1 MIKASV
7 KPNLPMARWLMI
19 VGVLIIIPLL
29 VIACQPA
36 PTAEPEPLPPPATA
50 VPATPMPT
58 AVPIPDQSVQ
68 IAEWESGPHSMD
80 YDLGKG
86 PNSMCSRC
94 HSPQNWIP
102 GSKTSAP
109 PNCVT
114 CKFPTDA
121 ELRIAPSFA
130 EGGMDLVTEEQWVGI
145 PCAQC
150 HEVDE
155 NGTASA
161 ELSWFAPVALTYEEI
176 KSPSE
181 LCMKCHTSPS
191 GTKSGSR
198 GLAADH
204 EVLLLGSAHLNYA
217 GEWPQ
222 SERPQYCTDC
232 HNAHTGE
239 TKQCVDCHTDT
250 ADTHTKIKPMM
261 SGDITCM
268 ACHDASGA
276 QVGRATED
284 GLFTTVLVSPPGRG
298 RTEPS
303 TAEILSHSI
312 VYMVSCNRCHF
323 AENPWE
329 LTELTAAGQ
338 VPTPPA
344 PKP

>member
-1 MIKASV
+1 MVRSCFKL
-7 KPNLPMARWLMI
+7 KPPKARWLMT
-19 VGVLIIIPLL
+19 VGLLIILPLL
-29 VIACQPA
+29 FIACQPA
-36 PTAEPEPLPPPATA
+36 ATPEPTQLPPTQEPLI
-50 VPATPMPT
+50 PTPT
-58 AVPIPDQSVQ
+58 EVPIPDQSVQ
-68 IAEWESGPHSMD
+68 IAEWESGPHSAD

-86 PNSMCSRC
+86 PNTMCTRC

-102 GSKTSAP
+102 GSKAAAP

-155 NGTASA
+155 NGTAST
-161 ELSWFAPVALTYEEI
+161 ELSWFAPVSLVYEEI
-176 KSPSE
+176 KSPNE
-181 LCMKCHTSPS
+181 LCIKCHANAAGAKVSS
-191 GTKSGSR
+191 A
-198 GLAADH
+198 GLSANH
-204 EVLLLGSAHLNYA
+204 EVIMGGSAHLNYA

-222 SERPQYCTDC
+222 ADRPQYCIDC

-250 ADTHTKIKPMM
+250 ADAHTKVAPMM

-276 QVGRATED
+276 DVGRAKED
-284 GLFTTVLVSPPGRG
+284 GLFTTIMTSPGRG
-298 RTEPS
+298 NNPPTTS
-303 TAEILSHSI
+303 EIISHSI

-323 AENPWE
+323 ADNPWE
-329 LTELTAAGQ
+329 LTVLTATGQ